1 MQTKK
6 PSGLL
11 SPSGLVKLVSQAM
24 MGVAMGLGFALLLIL
39 INPSGIATL
48 INQGG
53 DQAIRGFVGTVVLTF
68 AIGATLTGVAFMMM
82 EDN

>member
-53 DQAIRGFVGTVVLTF
+53 DQAIRVFVGTVVLTF
-68 AIGATLTGVAFMMM
+68 AIGATLTGVAFMIM

>member
-11 SPSGLVKLVSQAM
+11 SPSGLLKLVGHAT
-24 MGVAMGLGFALLLIL
+24 MGVAMGLAFVLLLIL
-39 INPSGIATL
+39 MNPSGIATL

-53 DQAIRGFVGTVVLTF
+53 DQAIGLFVGPVVLTF
-68 AIGATLTGVAFMMM
+68 ANRCELDGRVFMMM
-82 EDN
+82 GDN